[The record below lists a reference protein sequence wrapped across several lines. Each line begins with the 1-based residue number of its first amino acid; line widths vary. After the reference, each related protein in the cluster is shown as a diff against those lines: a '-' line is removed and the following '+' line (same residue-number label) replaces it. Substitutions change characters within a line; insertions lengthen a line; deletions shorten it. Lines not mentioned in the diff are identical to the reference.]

1 MALILNDEQHMLK
14 DAASGFLAEKAPPS
28 ALRKLRDE
36 RDATGYSAA
45 LWQQMAAM
53 GWAGIAIPESYG
65 GSDYGYVGLGIVLQE
80 IGKHLSVSP
89 INASVLVGATLI
101 QLAGNDA
108 QKNAWL
114 PAVANGELLLSL
126 ALEEGAHH
134 APQQTALSAVQG
146 DEGFLLNGKKVFV
159 LDAHVADKFIV
170 AARSHGVAGDSN
182 GISLFI
188 VDSDTAGITVERT
201 IMVDSVNAGTV
212 TFDNVVV
219 TKEQLLGDKD
229 QGYASLQRAL
239 DIANIGLSAE
249 LLGVSLQAF
258 DYTVQYLKER
268 EQFGVLIGTF
278 QGLQHRA
285 AHLFAELELSKS
297 MVLKALQT
305 IDEKRDG
312 LSVLASATK
321 AKLCEVA
328 TLATNEAIQMH
339 GGVGMTDDYDI
350 GLYIKRAR
358 VVQQTFG
365 DYNYHL
371 DRYALLN
378 GY

>member
-1 MALILNDEQHMLK
+1 MALVLNEEQHMLQ
-14 DAASGFLAEKAPPS
+14 DAASGFLAEHAPVS

-36 RDATGYSAA
+36 RDTTGYSQQ

-53 GWAGIAIPESYG
+53 CWAGIAIPESYG

-80 IGKHLSVSP
+80 MGKHLSVSP
-89 INASVLVGATLI
+89 INASVLVSATLI
-101 QLAGNDA
+101 QLAGNET

-126 ALEEGAHH
+126 ALEERAHH
-134 APQQTALSAVQG
+134 APEQTSLSAVQR
-146 DEGFLLNGKKVFV
+146 DEDFVLNGEKLFV

-170 AARSHGVAGDSN
+170 AARSGGVAGDSN
-182 GISLFI
+182 GISLFM
-188 VDSDTAGITVERT
+188 VDSDAAGIKVERT
-201 IMVDSVNAGTV
+201 SMVDSRNAGAV
-212 TFDNVVV
+212 SFDKVVV
-219 TKEQLLGDKD
+219 SGEQLLGEKD
-229 QGYASLQRAL
+229 RGYANLQQAL

-249 LLGVSLQAF
+249 LLGLSLQAF
-258 DYTVQYLKER
+258 DLTVQYLKQR
-268 EQFGVLIGTF
+268 EQFGTLIGTF

-285 AHLFAELELSKS
+285 AQLFAELELCRS
-297 MVLKALQT
+297 MVLNALQA

-328 TLATNEAIQMH
+328 TLATNEAIQLH

-350 GLYIKRAR
+350 GFYIKRAR
-358 VVQQTFG
+358 VAQQTFG

-371 DRYALLN
+371 DRYALLQ